1 MIGTQLAVAHERVA
15 QYVQLHLTLQIAIGM
30 LKVTTTA
37 AKGVERRTS
46 RSNTL
51 SIRNQ
56 DLYCL
61 RPREAA
67 PDVRDLSN
75 HPLTGK
81 GMAHEDNEAVVPRH
95 HVPAVSRIAHVDADS
110 IPNRWSLQAWWH
122 LRRIGR

>member
-1 MIGTQLAVAHERVA
+1 MAHERVA
-15 QYVQLHLTLQIAIGM
+15 QYVQLHLTLQIAVGM

-37 AKGVERRTS
+37 AKGVERRTP

-51 SIRNQ
+51 SIRNH

-95 HVPAVSRIAHVDADS
+95 HVPAVSRIANVNGDP
-110 IPNRWSLQAWWH
+110 IPHRRLLQALWH
-122 LRRIGR
+122 PRRIGRQRRTGRV